1 MKEDKVEKKSYEA
14 PGVESNEPL
23 DHVST
28 YTYYYT
34 YYYYYYYWSVA
45 DSFDRINVGNLLA
58 FDALLCRATGCSYK
72 GIGLVGAGEQF

>member
-34 YYYYYYYWSVA
+34 YYYYYYY
-45 DSFDRINVGNLLA
+45 
-58 FDALLCRATGCSYK
+58 
-72 GIGLVGAGEQF
+72 